1 MKKLSLLI
9 GGLLFSG
16 LMFAQ
21 SEEQKG
27 KITLEGQTNVVGVVI
42 GEKLAPSLRFRYFAT
57 ERLALRGTF
66 GLRNSTETST
76 FTSLPNNAGTTG
88 TYIEK
93 SSAWNVAVGAEYHV
107 TGTEKISPY
116 VALDFVYGS
125 GKRIL
130 DQENAISTA
139 YQADFKR
146 DAELPLVRFGVAL
159 MGGLDYNISSA
170 FYLGGEVGFQISALT
185 VGVGEATTISNGIT
199 VESSTLEKKFSS
211 ASDLIGAVRLG
222 FRF

>member
-27 KITLEGQTNVVGVVI
+27 KITLEGQTNVGGVVI